1 MSWYCDIWR
10 RGETVQSG
18 FLALRNILSAI
29 YHHLVDPNLACHH
42 PSRLSSSMSAES
54 SVGE

>member
-42 PSRLSSSMSAES
+42 PSRLSSSMSVES